1 MNKKSNVIIGLS
13 VGGVVG
19 LGILGTVLFSSSG
32 DTKQPVKGIE
42 VVQTDTSSVKPSKAS
57 KPSKPSN
64 VVKAG
69 SSTSA
74 TSGSFVASKQGKKY
88 FPVDCGTAKAIK
100 EENKVYFGSETEAVS
115 AGYER
120 SLTCK

>member
-1 MNKKSNVIIGLS
+1 MNKKSNVIVGLS
-13 VGGVVG
+13 AAGVVG
-19 LGILGTVLFSSSG
+19 LGVLGVVLFGGSSEV
-32 DTKQPVKGIE
+32 KQPVKGIE
-42 VVQTDTSSVKPSKAS
+42 VVQADTSTSKTTKEAM
-57 KPSKPSN
+57 
-64 VVKAG
+64 VG
-69 SSTSA
+69 TTTSA
-74 TSGSFVASKQGKKY
+74 SSGSFVASKQGKKY

>member
-1 MNKKSNVIIGLS
+1 MNKKSNVIVGLS
-13 VGGVVG
+13 VAGVVG
-19 LGILGTVLFSSSG
+19 LGILGMVLFGGSG
-32 DTKQPVKGIE
+32 DTNHPVKGIE
-42 VVQTDTSSVKPSKAS
+42 VVQ
-57 KPSKPSN
+57 

>member
-1 MNKKSNVIIGLS
+1 MNKKSNVIVGLS
-13 VGGVVG
+13 VVGVVG
-19 LGILGTVLFSSSG
+19 LGILSMVLFGGSS
-32 DTKQPVKGIE
+32 DVKQPVKGIE
-42 VVQTDTSSVKPSKAS
+42 MVQTDTVSV
-57 KPSKPSN
+57 KPSN
-64 VVKAG
+64 VVTVG

-74 TSGSFVASKQGKKY
+74 SSGSFVASKQGKKY

-100 EENKVYFGSETEAVS
+100 EENKVYFGSESEAVS

>member
-1 MNKKSNVIIGLS
+1 MNKKSNVIVGLS
-13 VGGVVG
+13 VACVVG
-19 LGILGTVLFSSSG
+19 LGILGMVLFGGSG

-42 VVQTDTSSVKPSKAS
+42 VVQTDASSIKPSKI
-57 KPSKPSN
+57 SN

-74 TSGSFVASKQGKKY
+74 TPGSFVASKQGKKY